1 MLLRHSIILIG
12 LLLIFPVITRAQLIE
27 TENFEFGLSPDIWYN
42 SVDRLQ
48 VGVMGGMREPG
59 RIQEGPHHVDFGV
72 LLGTRYPDITLHYRL
87 NYQFNI
93 LELAESEV
101 LSGNIRT
108 YRRDG
113 FQQHGAGISW
123 SRPADDARKVWTVN
137 ARFYAHELYDDHYQ
151 LYDHLWSEGWTDMI
165 RLSARLTDW
174 RDFHRNSS
182 ISVDARISPGTLDTD
197 GFARI
202 EGTGQHRFGF
212 TQSIGLNARAYA
224 GWVSADAPS
233 PYHLSFAGASVID
246 LQDSRFTRA
255 RGTLPPS
262 WSEGGFLHNSGGANL
277 RGFMQREAEHR
288 SALIQGNIAESQ
300 ELPLAP
306 VTESIVAL
314 NSELDF
320 PNPLNKWLRSFPVV
334 GEFIKFSSYLF
345 NDTGVIFTSE
355 ENPLSDAFD
364 STFWL
369 MNAGAGFEL
378 SLNIPDYL
386 GRKRGF
392 QLRFD
397 LPFWIYDSN
406 INESQFELRPILGL
420 GSIYNF

>member
-1 MLLRHSIILIG
+1 MLLRHSIFTIW
-12 LLLIFPVITRAQLIE
+12 LLLLLPVIPRAQLIE
-27 TENFEFGLSPDIWYN
+27 TENFEFGLSPDLWYN

-48 VGVMGGMREPG
+48 FGVIGGMREPG
-59 RIQEGPHHVDFGV
+59 RIQEGRHHIDFGI

-87 NYQFNI
+87 NYKLNLLERKEFENI
-93 LELAESEV
+93 SA
-101 LSGNIRT
+101 NIST
-108 YRRDG
+108 FRRDG
-113 FQQHGAGISW
+113 FQQHGAGVRW
-123 SRPADDARKVWTVN
+123 SRPANDARQLWTIN
-137 ARFYAHELYDDHYQ
+137 ARYYAHELYDDHYQ
-151 LYDHLWSEGWTDMI
+151 LYDHLWNEGWTDII

-174 RDFHRNSS
+174 SNLHRSSS
-182 ISVDARISPGTLDTD
+182 ISVDARISPGSFDAD
-197 GFARI
+197 EFAKV
-202 EGTGQHRFGF
+202 EGSAQHRLRF
-212 TQSIGLNARAYA
+212 TQSIGLNVRAYA
-224 GWVSADAPS
+224 GWISADAPS

-262 WSEGGFLHNSGGANL
+262 WSKDGFLHKSGGPNL
-277 RGFMQREAEHR
+277 RGFQQREAEHR
-288 SALIQGNIAESQ
+288 GALVSGNSTEYP
-300 ELPLAP
+300 EVPLAP
-306 VTESIVAL
+306 LTESIMAL
-314 NSELDF
+314 NTELDF
-320 PNPLNKWLRSFPVV
+320 PNPLNKWLRSFPVI

-345 NDTGVIFTSE
+345 SDAGVILISQ
-355 ENPLSDAFD
+355 ENPLFDAYD

-397 LPFWIYDSN
+397 LPYWFYDSN
-406 INESQFELRPILGL
+406 KNESQFELRPILGL